1 MMTQTS
7 RILTLSALFGALV
20 GGVLAFAIAS
30 SLFWGGMIGGA
41 LTGGALGVVFVML
54 AGGE

>member
-1 MMTQTS
+1 MTQTS